1 MIFGPISCTAI
12 AISVVSKDFSLKL
25 LKFRII
31 VNQNLLLFIMKKSCA
46 VIGSGIAGLAA
57 AIRIASK
64 GYSVDVY
71 ETNNYAGGKMRELRK
86 DGYRFDMGPSV
97 FMLPEL
103 IDELFELCHKNP
115 RDYYSYNPLDISFK
129 YFFEDG
135 CVINAYTDV
144 EKFGEE
150 IALKTID
157 SKKTFDNYRKDIETK
172 YKITNSVFIENS
184 LHVFRNFL
192 NWKTIYGLLNFHKI
206 DAFKSMNKGNR
217 SFFKDPRLV
226 QLLNNFATYI
236 GANPFAA
243 PATLNVIQHLE
254 INLGTYLPEKGMYSI
269 VTALVKLA
277 TDMGVKF
284 HYTTTVEEIITG
296 PSAIG
301 GGKKKVI
308 GIKTKNTALIPYDRV
323 ISNMD
328 IYYTFNKLLPQESA
342 PKRILEQPKSSSVIG
357 FFWGVNKKHE
367 GLGIHNMLFSNDDEG
382 EYKAIFD
389 NKTVSDDPSIYISIS
404 SKKIIADAP
413 KDCENW
419 FLFVT
424 VPNDQGQNWDELV
437 FRTRKNI
444 FEKVNRMLKTDI
456 EKHIQFEELL
466 TPPMIKEN
474 YSSPFGAVYG
484 NSSDDKFA
492 SFFRHS
498 NFSKNIS
505 GLYFVGGSVHPG
517 AGIPMCLNSAKIM
530 DKVFS

>member
-1 MIFGPISCTAI
+1 
-12 AISVVSKDFSLKL
+12 
-25 LKFRII
+25 
-31 VNQNLLLFIMKKSCA
+31 MKKSCA
-46 VIGSGIAGLAA
+46 VVGSGIAGLAA

-64 GYSVDVY
+64 GYAVDVY
-71 ETNNYAGGKMRELRK
+71 ETNDYPGGKMRELRK

-115 RDYYSYNPLDISFK
+115 RDYFTYNPLDVSFK

-157 SKKTFDNYRKDIETK
+157 TKKTFDNYRKDIETK
-172 YKITNSVFIENS
+172 YKITNGVFIENS
-184 LHVFRNFL
+184 LHVFRNFI
-192 NWKTIYGLLNFHKI
+192 NWKTVYGLFNFHKI
-206 DAFKSMNKGNR
+206 DAFKSMNKGNK

-236 GANPFAA
+236 GSNPFVA

-269 VTALVKLA
+269 VSALVKLSE
-277 TDMGVKF
+277 DMGVKF
-284 HYTTTVEEIITG
+284 HYNTTVEEIITA
-296 PSAIG
+296 SADHG
-301 GGKKKVI
+301 GKKKKVI
-308 GIKTKNTALIPYDRV
+308 GIKTKKAELIAYDRV

-328 IYYTFNKLLPQESA
+328 IYYTFNKLLPKELA

-357 FFWGVNKKHE
+357 FFWGVDKKHE
-367 GLGIHNMLFSNDDEG
+367 NLGIHNMLFSNDDEA
-382 EYKAIFD
+382 EYKAIF
-389 NKTVSDDPSIYISIS
+389 NNNTVSDDPSIYISIS
-404 SKKIIADAP
+404 SKQIKEDAP

-424 VPNDQGQNWDELV
+424 VPNDKGQNWDELV
-437 FRTRKNI
+437 IRTRKNV

-530 DKVFS
+530 GKVFS